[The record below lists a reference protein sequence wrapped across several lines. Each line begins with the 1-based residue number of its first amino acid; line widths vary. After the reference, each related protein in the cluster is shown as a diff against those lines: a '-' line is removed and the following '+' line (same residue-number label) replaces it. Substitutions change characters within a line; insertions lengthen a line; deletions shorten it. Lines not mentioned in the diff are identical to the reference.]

1 MIRRFGWLC
10 VLAVILA
17 TAPAAQSQLV
27 FTRSDIQQTLQDRT
41 LTMFSAQE
49 LSGETFDLG
58 AAGSAQ
64 VYDFRGL
71 PYQQASYNSVFVDPA
86 VTPYAVDYPSATHA
100 QIFATATTAFS
111 YMRLDDQGFYNLG
124 FATEYSG
131 SDYILTYDPEM
142 PSLLFPLQLGSSWTY
157 TSNELLPLEGFYE
170 VTEMQV
176 DAVSEGVLVTDH
188 GTWPALCVRNITWLT
203 QRIEFAGT
211 VVSESRTQDVNY
223 MFMTKHG
230 VSASLG
236 VDTLDAGSWTP
247 RITNASLTFEQM
259 PNAVDAPTGAAVVG
273 IQSLHPHPVTGGV
286 TTVTWNADG
295 PATLSVHDNT
305 GRELRR
311 LTQDV
316 HAGVTRHTQLHL
328 GSLAP
333 GMYFVRLQT
342 PAGVTQRPLM
352 IIR

>member
-1 MIRRFGWLC
+1 MIHRSGWLLFLTA
-10 VLAVILA
+10 VLIA
-17 TAPAAQSQLV
+17 APAAQSQIV
-27 FTRSDIQQTLQDRT
+27 FTRADIEQSLQDRT
-41 LTMFSAQE
+41 LSMFSTQE
-49 LSGETFDLG
+49 LASVTFDLG

-71 PYQQASYNSVFVDPA
+71 PYQQASYNSVFVNPA
-86 VTPYAVDYPSATHA
+86 ITPYAVDYPTATHA

-111 YMRLDDQGFYNLG
+111 YMRLDDQGFYDLG

-131 SDYILTYDPEM
+131 SDYVLKYDPEM
-142 PSLLFPLQLGSSWTY
+142 PSMLFPLQLGTSWTY
-157 TSNELLPLEGFYE
+157 TSNELVPMEGFHE

-176 DAVSEGVLVTDH
+176 DAVSEGVLLTDH
-188 GTWPALCVRNITWLT
+188 GSWPALCVRNTTWLT

-211 VVSESRTQDVNY
+211 VVSESRTQDINY

-236 VDTLDAGSWTP
+236 VDTLDAASWTP
-247 RITNASLTFEQM
+247 RITNASITYEEM
-259 PNAVDAPTGAAVVG
+259 PNAVETPAGVADFG
-273 IQSLHPHPVTGGV
+273 IHSLHPHPVTGGV

-295 PATLSVHDNT
+295 VATLSVHDNT

-342 PAGVTQRPLM
+342 PTGVTQRPLM